1 MHVKKV
7 FRKNPNWVDTLNR
20 FMKTKKLTSK
30 NKWNESFPCKDFNKR
45 YSFKSLLV
53 KHKVT
58 VHEGY
63 ESHHFRYCNASFTSK
78 LLQNKHNKAL
88 PLVTFRYLTY
98 VRKILVVLINF
109 SPFAGKSGIA
119 IKNIPQIMLVIKS
132 EENCEQIGFRHKR
145 WNIEDKKGKPF
156 QLVDART

>member
-1 MHVKKV
+1 M
-7 FRKNPNWVDTLNR
+7 NPSL
-20 FMKTKKLTSK
+20 
-30 NKWNESFPCKDFNKR
+30 CKDYKR
-45 YSFKSLLV
+45 RILFKSILV
-53 KHKVT
+53 KRKVT
-58 VHEGY
+58 VHGGNG
-63 ESHHFRYCNASFTSK
+63 SHHCHYCNASFTSK

-145 WNIEDKKGKPF
+145 
-156 QLVDART
+156 